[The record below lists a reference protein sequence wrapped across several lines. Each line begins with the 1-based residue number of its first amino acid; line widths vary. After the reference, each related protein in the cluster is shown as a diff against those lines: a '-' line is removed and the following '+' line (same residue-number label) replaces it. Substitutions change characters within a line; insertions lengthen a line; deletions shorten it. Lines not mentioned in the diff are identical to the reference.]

1 MRLGKNIHT
10 NFEIYNCLNMKQ
22 NIDLT
27 FCTQQELDSFSP
39 VIFTQRNCSY
49 RRSTY
54 FTEDL
59 PKAVSLKYDA
69 AKKRQ
74 TELTYLDREFPQTI

>member
-1 MRLGKNIHT
+1 
-10 NFEIYNCLNMKQ
+10 MKQ

-69 AKKRQ
+69 VKKGK
-74 TELTYLDREFPQTI
+74 LT